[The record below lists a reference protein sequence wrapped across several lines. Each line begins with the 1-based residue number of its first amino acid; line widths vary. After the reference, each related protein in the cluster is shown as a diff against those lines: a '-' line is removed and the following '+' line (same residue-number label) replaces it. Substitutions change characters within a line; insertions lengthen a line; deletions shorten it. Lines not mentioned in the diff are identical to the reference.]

1 MSLSNQPQL
10 NHPIK
15 EISLVKKI
23 IKVEK
28 SGLGS
33 REQMMEEY

>member
-1 MSLSNQPQL
+1 MSRSNQPQR
-10 NHPIK
+10 NHRIK